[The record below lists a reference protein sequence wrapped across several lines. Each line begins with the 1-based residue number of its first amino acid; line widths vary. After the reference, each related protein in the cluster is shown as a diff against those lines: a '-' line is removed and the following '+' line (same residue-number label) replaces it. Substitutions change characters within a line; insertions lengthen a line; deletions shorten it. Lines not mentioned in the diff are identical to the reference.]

1 MSFLVCCRR
10 DDLNKYSWKIAR
22 GSNRGA
28 SASLDFFIP
37 QEFFSIC
44 QNDSEQRG
52 RKRRRGSRYRHAC
65 RFTYVLRQNFTR
77 NFSFCLSY
85 GKSIFH
91 GKILI
96 LQFISLQWAICLT
109 YLLPNF
115 ACGLIMTF
123 SVTGLP
129 FYQSED
135 SSRKIDGSTRAW
147 IPQLDEDQGSW
158 FGMSYKG

>member
-1 MSFLVCCRR
+1 MTVNKEEEKEGEAV
-10 DDLNKYSWKIAR
+10 DIDMPADLPMYCVKTLQET
-22 GSNRGA
+22 
-28 SASLDFFIP
+28 SASVFRMVSL
-37 QEFFSIC
+37 
-44 QNDSEQRG
+44 
-52 RKRRRGSRYRHAC
+52 
-65 RFTYVLRQNFTR
+65 
-77 NFSFCLSY
+77 
-85 GKSIFH
+85 IFH

>member
-1 MSFLVCCRR
+1 MGVFVRMTVNKEEEKEGEAV
-10 DDLNKYSWKIAR
+10 DIDMPADLPMYCVKTLQET
-22 GSNRGA
+22 
-28 SASLDFFIP
+28 SASVF
-37 QEFFSIC
+37 
-44 QNDSEQRG
+44 RM
-52 RKRRRGSRYRHAC
+52 
-65 RFTYVLRQNFTR
+65 
-77 NFSFCLSY
+77 
-85 GKSIFH
+85 
-91 GKILI
+91 
-96 LQFISLQWAICLT
+96 WAICLT

-135 SSRKIDGSTRAW
+135 SSRIIEGSTRAW